1 MTVNS
6 NASPVAFAIL
16 FGNKNTSTWGQF
28 WKYCLEL
35 HPCIDSGKIKNHHR
49 PGQGPEKCNFRVS
62 LIGGAFSLFVSSSPE
77 YYQDVRRRWW
87 ESSQLSALDVQ

>member
-1 MTVNS
+1 
-6 NASPVAFAIL
+6 
-16 FGNKNTSTWGQF
+16 
-28 WKYCLEL
+28 
-35 HPCIDSGKIKNHHR
+35 
-49 PGQGPEKCNFRVS
+49 